1 MNSLSFQ
8 PYPFGNPITVFI
20 NTIFVSISLVGF
32 NNSTWPRNTS
42 VRSFTAS
49 ITWPQASTSW
59 FSRINR
65 NTNQYS
71 SAIPTGFHLGT
82 RSNGWGGAT
91 WCRFQSRSLTT
102 RT

>member
-1 MNSLSFQ
+1 MKSLSFQ

-42 VRSFTAS
+42 VR
-49 ITWPQASTSW
+49 ITWPKASSSR

-102 RT
+102 GT